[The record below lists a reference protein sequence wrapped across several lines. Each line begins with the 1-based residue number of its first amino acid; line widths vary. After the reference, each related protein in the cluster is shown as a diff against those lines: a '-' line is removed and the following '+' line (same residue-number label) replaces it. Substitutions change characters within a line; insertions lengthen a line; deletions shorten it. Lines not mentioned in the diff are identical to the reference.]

1 MMPLLQ
7 VHWGVVWGVQRR
19 DDVVK
24 AAAAAT
30 VLRAVERAVERE
42 VEKEAEKAVEKAVQ
56 KAVRRGGQRN
66 DRETLGMVGMVL
78 WERVRG

>member
-7 VHWGVVWGVQRR
+7 VVWGVHWGVQRR
-19 DDVVK
+19 DDGVK
-24 AAAAAT
+24 TAAMAT

-42 VEKEAEKAVEKAVQ
+42 VEREVEKAVEKAV
-56 KAVRRGGQRN
+56 RWGGQRN